1 MFKLS
6 NYVTQEQ
13 TRRLDSGRMYLREI
27 YNVLLLATQEGG
39 HHVLRQCQVVGPTW
53 SNLDNFLGTLS
64 LHSNTLLM
72 STSNWDSLPND
83 YNDA

>member
-39 HHVLRQCQVVGPTW
+39 HHVLRQCQVVGPT
-53 SNLDNFLGTLS
+53 
-64 LHSNTLLM
+64 
-72 STSNWDSLPND
+72 
-83 YNDA
+83 